1 MAEIADKLY
10 VTDGGNN
17 FANGLATANMMNNNN
32 LTPWLAL
39 ANGGNGGWGNNGAW
53 NNPFIYLVW
62 MMFAN
67 NWMGGNGNNTTT
79 QNQLAALQ
87 NQIQDNHNSDLLMN
101 ALQGNRDAVSQIAT
115 AMNADFNQVNQ
126 TLCAINSNLSTQLA
140 AANGNVN
147 LASERILNGISQQ
160 TGILGNQ
167 ISTTGCGIKT
177 SILESGYQ
185 NQINNLNQTNQLN
198 NSIQTA
204 FNNLNTTL
212 LNQGYQNQLANCQ
225 QTNNILQGFNS
236 LTNTVQNGFTSIGY
250 QLNTI
255 GCDIKQNST
264 NNTQKIIDY
273 LVGTKQLDQATT
285 IQQLRDEIG
294 RLQQTNTII
303 SQLRTTTTPTT
314 GA

>member
-1 MAEIADKLY
+1 MADTLDKVY
-10 VTDGGNN
+10 VTDGSNA
-17 FANGLATANMMNNNN
+17 FANGMATANMMNGGNN
-32 LTPWLAL
+32 LAPWMAM
-39 ANGGNGGWGNNGAW
+39 ANNGGFGNNGAW

-67 NWMGGNGNNTTT
+67 NWMGNNGNNPTT
-79 QNQLAALQ
+79 QGQIAALQ
-87 NQIQDNHNSDLLMN
+87 NQIQDNHNSDLLMG
-101 ALQGNRDAVSQIAT
+101 ALQGNKDAIQGIANV
-115 AMNADFNQVNQ
+115 MNADFNQVNAA
-126 TLCAINSNLSTQLA
+126 LCNINSSLQRELA
-140 AANGNVN
+140 ATNGNVN

-160 TGILGNQ
+160 TGILGSQ
-167 ISTTGCGIKT
+167 IQNTGCGIKT

-185 NQINNLNQTNQLN
+185 NQINNLNQTNQLS
-198 NSIQTA
+198 NSIQSV
-204 FNNLNTTL
+204 FNSLNTTL

-225 QTNNILQGFNS
+225 QTNGMLQGFNS

-294 RLQQTNTII
+294 RLQQTNTIL
-303 SQLRTTTTPTT
+303 SELRNNTTTPTT

>member
-1 MAEIADKLY
+1 MAEEMNKVYI
-10 VTDGGNN
+10 TDGNN
-17 FANGLATANMMNNNN
+17 GFTNGLATANMMNNSN
-32 LTPWLAL
+32 LAPWMAMM
-39 ANGGNGGWGNNGAW
+39 NGGGNGWGNNGAW

-67 NWMGGNGNNTTT
+67 NWMGNNGNNPTT

-101 ALQGNRDAVSQIAT
+101 ALQGNREAAQQIAT
-115 AMNADFNQVNQ
+115 TMNADFNQINS
-126 TLCAINSNLSTQLA
+126 TLCAINSGLQRELA

-160 TGILGNQ
+160 TGILGSQVQN
-167 ISTTGCGIKT
+167 TGCGIKT
-177 SILESGYQ
+177 TILEQGYQ
-185 NQINNLNQTNQLN
+185 NQINNLNQTNQLGN
-198 NSIQTA
+198 NIQNA
-204 FNNLNTTL
+204 FNSLNTTL

>member
-1 MAEIADKLY
+1 MEENKVY
-10 VTDGGNN
+10 VTDSSNG
-17 FANGLATANMMNNNN
+17 FTNGLATANMLNNNNN
-32 LTPWLAL
+32 LAPWMAMM
-39 ANGGNGGWGNNGAW
+39 NGGGNGWGNNGAW

-67 NWMGGNGNNTTT
+67 NWMGNNGNNPTT

-101 ALQGNRDAVSQIAT
+101 ALQGNREAAQQIAT
-115 AMNADFNQVNQ
+115 TMNADFNQINS
-126 TLCAINSNLSTQLA
+126 TLCAINSGLQRELA

-160 TGILGNQ
+160 TGIIGSQVQN
-167 ISTTGCGIKT
+167 TGCGIKT
-177 SILESGYQ
+177 TILEQGYQ
-185 NQINNLNQTNQLN
+185 NQIQNLNQTNQLGN
-198 NSIQTA
+198 NIQNA
-204 FNNLNTTL
+204 FNALNTTL

-303 SQLRTTTTPTT
+303 SQLKTTTTT

>member
-1 MAEIADKLY
+1 
-10 VTDGGNN
+10 
-17 FANGLATANMMNNNN
+17 
-32 LTPWLAL
+32 
-39 ANGGNGGWGNNGAW
+39 
-53 NNPFIYLVW
+53 
-62 MMFAN
+62 
-67 NWMGGNGNNTTT
+67 
-79 QNQLAALQ
+79 
-87 NQIQDNHNSDLLMN
+87 MN
-101 ALQGNRDAVSQIAT
+101 ALQGNREAAQQIAT
-115 AMNADFNQVNQ
+115 TMNADFNQINS
-126 TLCAINSNLSTQLA
+126 TLCAINSGLQRELA

-160 TGILGNQ
+160 TGILGSQ
-167 ISTTGCGIKT
+167 IQNTGCGIKT
-177 SILESGYQ
+177 SILEQGYQ
-185 NQINNLNQTNQLN
+185 NQIQNLNQTNQLGN
-198 NSIQTA
+198 NIQNA
-204 FNNLNTTL
+204 FNALNTTIL
-212 LNQGYQNQLANCQ
+212 SQGYQNQLANCQ

-264 NNTQKIIDY
+264 INTQKIIDY

-303 SQLRTTTTPTT
+303 SQLKSTTPTT

>member
-1 MAEIADKLY
+1 MDEKVY
-10 VTDGGNN
+10 VTDNGNN
-17 FANGLATANMMNNNN
+17 FANGLATANMMNNGWNN
-32 LTPWLAL
+32 LAPWMAM
-39 ANGGNGGWGNNGAW
+39 ANGNGGFGGNNGAW

-67 NWMGGNGNNTTT
+67 NWMGNNGNNPNT
-79 QNQLAALQ
+79 QNQLSALQ
-87 NQIQDNHNSDLLMN
+87 NQIQDNHNSDLMMN
-101 ALQGNRDAVSQIAT
+101 AVQGNREAIGQIANV
-115 AMNADFNQVNQ
+115 MNADFNQVNQ

-140 AANGNVN
+140 AANGNIN

-167 ISTTGCGIKT
+167 VSQVGCGIK
-177 SILESGYQ
+177 SQILESGYQ
-185 NQINNLNQTNQLN
+185 NQINNLNQTNQLGN
-198 NSIQTA
+198 NIQNA
-204 FNNLNTTL
+204 FNALNTTL

-225 QTNNILQGFNS
+225 QTNGMLQGFNS

-273 LVGTKQLDQATT
+273 LVSTKQLDQATT

-303 SQLRTTTTPTT
+303 SELRSSSTTPTT